1 MKIDIGSCRLLWV
14 LTGFCV
20 WNSSLAANL
29 DSLRWEGQGD
39 ETALIIQVD
48 GQAEYET
55 AVLNDNKKLRVIFR
69 NTQSGPDVLSL
80 PGQGIFQSVTP
91 SVSPGGVTTIDIDLS
106 KPAQLSLVPSPSG
119 YRVAVVPGTVEST
132 MSMQDEPIQDENASS
147 SDTDDTGQSD
157 SNVIAQ
163 SDASQSIPAS
173 PSGSANVLRNIAF
186 SPLPG
191 GRVQIN
197 LQMDSPPEDPGRFIT
212 NQPPRIALDFLN
224 TSTELQE
231 NVVDVGAGAVV
242 SIAAVEADELTR
254 LVINLVRPVA
264 YETEILPDGIAIIV
278 EGAQQVAG
286 VARPSQFDKAAENN
300 KYQFQGVDF
309 RRTPEGGGK
318 ITVNLSDPTVGV
330 DIREEAGEIIVDFLE
345 TGVASELEQRLDV
358 VDFAT
363 PVQFI
368 DTFSNGKHTRMIVS
382 PVGRYT
388 QAAYQAGNIFNLDV
402 LPIVEGEEEVVVDEF
417 GYSGEKLSL
426 NFQKIDV
433 RAALNVIADFTG
445 INFVTSDSVSGNL
458 SLRLKDVPWD
468 QALDI
473 ILQTK
478 GLGKRQKGNVIW
490 VAPAEEIAAKERL
503 ALEAQA
509 SVAELEPLTS
519 ELIQINYAPAKDIA
533 TLLKSIKAVETGFS
547 SDRFG
552 SVSIE
557 NLETESNS
565 LLSPR
570 GQVTIDERTNTL
582 LVQDTAGKIREIR
595 KLIAKLDRPVRQV
608 VIETRIVEANET
620 FSRNLGARLSFQQFV
635 DNAQLPLS
643 SDSDIGN
650 VVSSGTLEGTD
661 SIFNDNEFLVNTDGL
676 AVDLRAPNIGA
687 DRVGSYAFNIFKIGS
702 GFQHLINLEIS
713 ALEAEGEGKIV
724 ANPKIMTADQQ
735 EATIKQGQE
744 VVLDRVAF
752 DVSAEAVTEE
762 AVLELTVTPRITPD
776 DRVTLDVLVKQEDFV
791 TNDLKN
797 TKEIT
802 TEVLLDNGETV
813 VIGGIYQQEETQSV
827 TKIPILGDIPL
838 LGNMFRKK
846 TRDDERRELLIFLTP
861 RILSPNL
868 TVN

>member
-1 MKIDIGSCRLLWV
+1 MKIDIGSCRFLWV
-14 LTGFCV
+14 LAGLCV
-20 WNSSLAANL
+20 SNLTLAANL
-29 DSLRWEGQGD
+29 ESLRWEGEGD
-39 ETALIIQVD
+39 STALIIQVT
-48 GQAEYET
+48 GQPQYET
-55 AVLNDNKKLRVIFR
+55 AVLNDHKRLRIIFR
-69 NTQSGPDVLSL
+69 DTQSGPDVLSL
-80 PGQGIFQSVTP
+80 PGHGVFQSVTP
-91 SVSPGGVTTIDIDLS
+91 SVSPGGTTTIDIDLS

-119 YRVAVVPGTVEST
+119 YRVAVVPGSAEKMMT
-132 MSMQDEPIQDENASS
+132 MSNAEAVGTSETS
-147 SDTDDTGQSD
+147 GTQVTQSD
-157 SNVIAQ
+157 SSSVMTEGGASEQVTAQ
-163 SDASQSIPAS
+163 DNM
-173 PSGSANVLRNIAF
+173 SANVLRNIAF

-197 LQMDSPPEDPGRFIT
+197 VQMDRPPEDPGRFIT

-224 TSTELQE
+224 TRTELQE
-231 NVVDVGAGAVV
+231 NVIDVASGSVV
-242 SIAAVEADELTR
+242 SIAAVEADDLTR

-264 YETEILPDGIAIIV
+264 YETEILPDGIAIVV

-286 VARPSQFDKAAENN
+286 VARPSQFDRTAAST
-300 KYQFQGVDF
+300 KYQVEGVDF

-330 DIREEAGEIIVDFLE
+330 DIREEGGEIIVDFLE
-345 TGVASELEQRLDV
+345 TGVVKDLERRLDV

-368 DTFSNGKHTRMIVS
+368 DTFSNGQHTRMIVS

-388 QAAYQAGNIFNLDV
+388 QAAYQAGNVFNLDV
-402 LPIVEGEEEVVVDEF
+402 LPIIEGEDEVVVDEF

-445 INFVTSDSVSGNL
+445 INFVTSDSVTGDL

-490 VAPAEEIAAKERL
+490 VAPAEEIAAKERQ

-509 SVAELEPLTS
+509 TVAELEPLVT
-519 ELIQINYAPAKDIA
+519 ELIQINYALAEDIEK
-533 TLLKSIKAVETGFS
+533 LLKSVEAVETGFG

-557 NLETESNS
+557 SVETESNT

-570 GQVTIDERTNTL
+570 GQVTVDTRTNTIL
-582 LVQDTAGKIREIR
+582 IQDTAGKIREVR

-608 VIETRIVEANET
+608 LIETRIVEANET
-620 FSRNLGARLSFQQFV
+620 FSRNLGARLSFQQLTEQ
-635 DNAQLPLS
+635 AQLPLS
-643 SDSDIGN
+643 SDSDIGT
-650 VVSSGTLEGTD
+650 VISSGTLEGTEP
-661 SIFNDNEFLVNTDGL
+661 IGNDNEFLVNTDGL

-687 DRVGSYAFNIFKIGS
+687 DRVASYAFNIFKVGS
-702 GFQHLINLEIS
+702 GFEHLISLEIS
-713 ALEAEGEGKIV
+713 ALEAEGEGKVV
-724 ANPKIMTADQQ
+724 ANPKLITADQQ

-744 VVLDRVAF
+744 VILDRVAF

-762 AVLELTVTPRITPD
+762 AVLELTVKPRITPD
-776 DRVTLDVLVKQEDFV
+776 DRVSLDVLIKQEDFV

-797 TKEIT
+797 TKEIVT
-802 TEVLLDNGETV
+802 QVLLDNGETV
-813 VIGGIYQQEETQSV
+813 VIGGIYQQENTQSV
-827 TKIPILGDIPL
+827 TKVPILGDIPL
-838 LGNMFRKK
+838 LGNLFRKK
-846 TRDDERRELLIFLTP
+846 TRDDERRELLMFLTP
-861 RILSPNL
+861 RILSPAL
-868 TVN
+868 AVN

>member
-1 MKIDIGSCRLLWV
+1 MKIDIGSCRCLWV
-14 LTGFCV
+14 VAGFCA
-20 WNSSLAANL
+20 WSSALAANL

-48 GQAEYET
+48 GQADYET
-55 AVLNDNKKLRVIFR
+55 AILNDNKKLRIIFSD
-69 NTQSGPDVLSL
+69 TQSGPDVLSL

-91 SVSPGGVTTIDIDLS
+91 SVSPGGVTTIDIDLTR
-106 KPAQLSLVPSPSG
+106 PAQLSLVPSPSG
-119 YRVAVVPGTVEST
+119 YRVAVVPGTVGSSASATQEAGMVST
-132 MSMQDEPIQDENASS
+132 ATEDA
-147 SDTDDTGQSD
+147 GQGEAA
-157 SNVIAQ
+157 VIAQ
-163 SDASQSIPAS
+163 TDASQTMPAAAA
-173 PSGSANVLRNIAF
+173 GSANVLRKIAF

-191 GRVQIN
+191 GKVQIN
-197 LQMDSPPEDPGRFIT
+197 VQMDNPPEDPGRFIT

-224 TSTELQE
+224 TRTELQE
-231 NVVDVGAGAVV
+231 NVIDVGAGAVV

-264 YETEILPDGIAIIV
+264 YETEILPDGIAIII

-286 VARPSQFDKAAENN
+286 ISRPSQFDKAAENT

-345 TGVASELEQRLDV
+345 TGVASDLEQRLDV

-402 LPIVEGEEEVVVDEF
+402 LPIVEGEEEVEVDEF

-445 INFVTSDSVSGNL
+445 INFVTSDSVSGDL

-519 ELIQINYAPAKDIA
+519 ELIQINYAPAADIA
-533 TLLKSIKAVETGFS
+533 ALLKSIKAVETGFS

-570 GQVTIDERTNTL
+570 GQVTVDERTNTL

-620 FSRNLGARLSFQQFV
+620 FSRNLGARLSFQQLV
-635 DNAQLPLS
+635 EDAQVPLS
-643 SDSDIGN
+643 SDSDIGT
-650 VVSSGTLEGTD
+650 VISSGTLEGTEP
-661 SIFNDNEFLVNTDGL
+661 IGNDNEFLVNTDGL

-687 DRVGSYAFNIFKIGS
+687 DRVASYAFNIFKVGA
-702 GFQHLINLEIS
+702 GLEHLISLEIS

-813 VIGGIYQQEETQSV
+813 VIGGIYQQEETSSV
-827 TKIPILGDIPL
+827 TKVPVLGDIPL
-838 LGNMFRKK
+838 LGNLFRKK

-861 RILSPNL
+861 RILNPGL

>member
-1 MKIDIGSCRLLWV
+1 MKIDIGSCRSLWV
-14 LTGFCV
+14 LAGFCV
-20 WNSSLAANL
+20 WNSTFAANL

-69 NTQSGPDVLSL
+69 DTQSGPDVLSL

-132 MSMQDEPIQDENASS
+132 MSMQDENETS
-147 SDTDDTGQSD
+147 SDTADPGQSD

-163 SDASQSIPAS
+163 SDASQSIPAA
-173 PSGSANVLRNIAF
+173 PGGSVNVLRKIAF

-231 NVVDVGAGAVV
+231 NVVDVGAGAVL

-286 VARPSQFDKAAENN
+286 VTRPSQFDKAAENT

-330 DIREEAGEIIVDFLE
+330 DIREEAGEIIIDFLE

-509 SVAELEPLTS
+509 SVAELEPLIS
-519 ELIQINYAPAKDIA
+519 ELIQINYAPANDIA
-533 TLLKSIKAVETGFS
+533 VLLKSIKAVETGFS

-570 GQVTIDERTNTL
+570 GQVTVDERTNTL

-635 DNAQLPLS
+635 EDAQVPLS
-643 SDSDIGN
+643 SDSDIGTA
-650 VVSSGTLEGTD
+650 VSSGTLEGTD
-661 SIFNDNEFLVNTDGL
+661 SIFNDNEFLINTDGL
-676 AVDLRAPNIGA
+676 AVDLRAANIGA

-702 GFQHLINLEIS
+702 GFEHLISLELS

-744 VVLDRVAF
+744 VILSRVAF

-776 DRVTLDVLVKQEDFV
+776 DRVTLDVLVKQEAFADAS
-791 TNDLKN
+791 NELKN
-797 TKEIT
+797 TKEIS

-813 VIGGIYQQEETQSV
+813 VIGGVFESRENESV

-838 LGNMFRKK
+838 LGNLFKK
-846 TRDDERRELLIFLTP
+846 KGKSAARTELLIFLTP
-861 RILSPNL
+861 KILSPAL